1 LFAARVLLA
10 DELADVEGSETVPPD
25 DCGPS
30 LAPEFNAEFK
40 AVRKG
45 DPAASLAPE
54 PAVATIGAL
63 AGPSCIATIGTP
75 SQVQFRN
82 QIRTVAQAILC
93 L

>member
-1 LFAARVLLA
+1 LFAAGVLLA
-10 DELADVEGSETVPPD
+10 EGLADVDGAEAVPAD

-45 DPAASLAPE
+45 DPAAS
-54 PAVATIGAL
+54 PAVAPVVGITGAL
-63 AGPSCIATIGTP
+63 AGSSCIATMGTP

-82 QIRTVAQAILC
+82 QIRTGAQAILC